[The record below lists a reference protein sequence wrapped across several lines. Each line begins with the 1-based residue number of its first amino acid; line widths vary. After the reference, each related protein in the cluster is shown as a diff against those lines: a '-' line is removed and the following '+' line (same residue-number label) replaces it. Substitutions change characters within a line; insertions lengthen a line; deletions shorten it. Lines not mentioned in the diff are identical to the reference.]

1 MMAITRTRTRTTTTM
16 LTAMAILIAKLA
28 MMVSAAWRM
37 TTPVARQILLAEG
50 WVEARS
56 ILPKC
61 P

>member
-1 MMAITRTRTRTTTTM
+1 MMAIRTTTTTM

-50 WVEARS
+50 WVGARS
-56 ILPKC
+56 ILPKR